1 MKPTRL
7 SVDQHPAHTVRQM
20 RERGFTLIELIMVI
34 VILGVLAVFAAPRII
49 NTDDFNARGF
59 HDETL
64 ALLRYAQ
71 KAAVAQRRTVCV
83 AFTTTTV
90 SLAMAK
96 DPATIDCSTPAT
108 AGLTGPRGENPAT
121 IPSTSRG
128 VTFNGGAP
136 GGFSFNGLGQPISTT
151 GTALAAQTVIQINNA
166 DNVYVEAVT
175 GYVHE

>member
-1 MKPTRL
+1 MKTKRL
-7 SVDQHPAHTVRQM
+7 SVDQHPAHTVRQG

-64 ALLRYAQ
+64 SLLRYAQ
-71 KAAVAQRRTVCV
+71 KAAIAQRRTVCV
-83 AFTTTTV
+83 AFTTNAV
-90 SLAMAK
+90 SLTMAK
-96 DPATIDCSTPAT
+96 EPSTIDCSTPAPS
-108 AGLTGPRGENPAT
+108 GLTGPRGENPAA

-136 GGFSFNGLGQPISTT
+136 GGFSFNGLGQPISTAGAT
-151 GTALAAQTVIQINNA
+151 LAAQTVIQINNA

-175 GYVHE
+175 GYVHD